1 MEFKLSSLSLQ
12 SINTAHS
19 LTAISESLK
28 SLQRNLKVRG
38 KPEGL
43 SEVPKR
49 LRVSEV
55 PEFKL
60 SVSEESFERHFSSPL
75 RLSAKGLKCPIS
87 PEKEKEKEKAL
98 EQTPPQKS
106 HVEREAP
113 ATREKKRGE
122 KAPSIQH
129 VRNFDD
135 FKGLLASLKLS
146 LSSSSY
152 SAFDAVAQADFCR
165 LESDLAQYSDLDR
178 RIDKA
183 IEVAPPHLPEALREL
198 TCLRNSSSSRTH
210 GDKIEA
216 LQRNP
221 SDFDGFQ
228 LRLRKELRSRS
239 RALEDI
245 CFRFKIPVE

>member
-1 MEFKLSSLSLQ
+1 MEFRLSSLSLQ

-19 LTAISESLK
+19 LTAISESLR
-28 SLQRNLKVRG
+28 SLQKNLKDRER
-38 KPEGL
+38 PERP
-43 SEVPKR
+43 SEVPKKV
-49 LRVSEV
+49 RVMEV
-55 PEFKL
+55 PDFKF
-60 SVSEESFERHFSSPL
+60 SASEESFERHFGSPL
-75 RLSAKGLKCPIS
+75 RMAAKGAKCPVS
-87 PEKEKEKEKAL
+87 PEKEKVLEK
-98 EQTPPQKS
+98 TPPQKS
-106 HVEREAP
+106 NAEKEAP
-113 ATREKKRGE
+113 ATREKKRGD

-183 IEVAPPHLPEALREL
+183 IEAAPLHLPEALREL
-198 TCLRNSSSSRTH
+198 TSLRNSSSSRTH
-210 GDKIEA
+210 GEKIEA

-228 LRLRKELRSRS
+228 LRLRKELRGRS

-245 CFRFKIPVE
+245 CFRFKIPVD